1 MPKIPLYNEGAGPAI
16 GVASGQL
23 SPRANV
29 NAFTAPGRAAMG
41 YQKTFSD
48 IGQVAA
54 QFKIAEMERED
65 VSINSEIIN
74 GAREALS
81 AASLEA
87 SQTDRTREEGLA
99 SFAQASNGLVDNV
112 KSRNLGKRRE
122 SMVLNNLN
130 SLLTEYKIK
139 FQENGF
145 NNGTRIATQNFES
158 DTAMQLD
165 SLKGM
170 SPGSLEF
177 ELRQQEIL
185 SNHKIAVQN
194 GVSTRITEG
203 QLVSK
208 MNNIAAENNR
218 LTISQQIDESV
229 SEDDLTRA
237 KQNVDET
244 IRDAADRDVLMQKI
258 ANRSIDIKQN
268 IITSLSNT
276 VDITD
281 VGTNEFKGEA
291 VLQKQFNDVSN
302 GVFADQAK
310 QDLFDSLEESEKQ
323 QVIDG
328 ARRNLELGRKEIE
341 LKQKKAI
348 KEEKRA
354 NDEEFIKLNTLRRNN
369 ELTFADIR
377 NSKLTGVYGEQVKD
391 QLTNAL
397 TNEILSPPVTE
408 ASAKSEQF
416 IRGLVRDGK
425 LSSVTERFI
434 TPQDNEL
441 GLQPREDGYSLLE
454 REGLHISTQRVIDL
468 ESTFQAL
475 NNKEYMAGLG
485 QLDQTIQAFYPVINP
500 KLIGGSPMGRVREL
514 NFATAAEEVYR
525 KGIEEGKTSRQLLS
539 PSSEDYIFKQD
550 FIDSY
555 RATVQDIT
563 SEQMDILKPKFE
575 TNIDSG
581 IERQKEKQTLSLPAE
596 LQPYAPP
603 IDAIKQDLNSRGI
616 SEPSKQDIIN
626 HPDYQSWKASPMA
639 KIFSN
644 GINKLQQNFQQEPS
658 SIDAPTKA
666 RVVPRG

>member
-1 MPKIPLYNEGAGPAI
+1 MPKIPLYNQGAGPTV
-16 GVASGQL
+16 GVAAGQL

-29 NAFTAPGRAAMG
+29 NAFTAPGRATMG

-81 AASLEA
+81 AASLDA

-99 SFAQASNGLVDNV
+99 SFTQASNGLVDNV

-203 QLVSK
+203 QLVSQ

-268 IITSLSNT
+268 IITTLSNT

-291 VLQKQFNDVSN
+291 ALEKQFNDVSN

-310 QDLFDSLEESEKQ
+310 QDLFDSLDESEKQ

-341 LKQKKAI
+341 LKQNKAI

-354 NDEEFIKLNTLRRNN
+354 NDEEFIKLNTLKRNN

-397 TNEILSPPVTE
+397 TNELVSPPVTE

-441 GLQPREDGYSLLE
+441 GLQPREEGYSLLE

-500 KLIGGSPMGRVREL
+500 KLVGESPMGRVREL

-539 PSSEDYIFKQD
+539 PSSEDYIFKGD

-563 SEQMDILKPKFE
+563 SEQMGVLKPKFQ

-581 IERQKEKQTLSLPAE
+581 IEKQKEKQTLSLPAE

-639 KIFSN
+639 KIFNN
-644 GINKLQQNFQQEPS
+644 GINKLQQNLQQEPS
-658 SIDAPTKA
+658 SIDATTKA
-666 RVVPRG
+666 TVVPRG

>member
-1 MPKIPLYNEGAGPAI
+1 MPKIPLYNQGAGPTV
-16 GVASGQL
+16 GVAAGQL

-29 NAFTAPGRAAMG
+29 NAFTAPGRATMG

-74 GAREALS
+74 GARETLS

-87 SQTDRTREEGLA
+87 SQTDRTREQGLA
-99 SFAQASNGLVDNV
+99 SFAQASSGLIDNV
-112 KSRNLGKRRE
+112 KARNLGKRRE

-130 SLLTEYKIK
+130 NLLTEYKIK

-158 DTAMQLD
+158 DTAMQLE
-165 SLKGM
+165 SLRGL
-170 SPGSLEF
+170 PVGSLEF
-177 ELRQQEIL
+177 ELRQEAIL
-185 SNHKIAVQN
+185 SNYKIAIQN
-194 GVSTRITEG
+194 GVSTRLTEG
-203 QLVSK
+203 QLVSQ

-218 LTISQQIDESV
+218 LTISQQIDESI
-229 SEDDLTRA
+229 SEDDLVRA
-237 KQNVDET
+237 RQNVNET
-244 IRDAADRDVLMQKI
+244 ITDAADRDVLMQKI

-268 IITSLSNT
+268 VITSLSNT
-276 VDITD
+276 VDITG
-281 VGTNEFKGEA
+281 VGTDEFKGEA
-291 VLQKQFNDVSN
+291 VLEKQFNDVSN
-302 GVFADQAK
+302 GVFADQTK
-310 QDLFDSLEESEKQ
+310 QELFDNLDETEKQ

-328 ARRNLELGRKEIE
+328 ARKNLEIGRKEIE
-341 LKQKKAI
+341 LQKNKVL

-354 NDEEFIKLNTLRRNN
+354 NDDEFIRLNTLKRNN
-369 ELTFADIR
+369 ELTFADIKK
-377 NSKLTGVYGEQVKD
+377 SKLTGVYGEQVKD

-397 TNEILSPPVTE
+397 TNELVSPPVTQ

-416 IRGLVRDGK
+416 IRGLIRDGK
-425 LSSVTERFI
+425 LLSVTERFI
-434 TPQDNEL
+434 TPQDKEL

-454 REGLHISTQRVIDL
+454 REGLHISTQRVIEL

-475 NNKEYMAGLG
+475 SNKEYVAGIA

-500 KLIGGSPMGRVREL
+500 KLAGESPMGRVREL
-514 NFATAAEEVYR
+514 NFASAAEEIYR
-525 KGIEEGKTSRQLLS
+525 KGINEGKTSRQLLS
-539 PSSEDYIFKQD
+539 PSSEDYIFKRD

-555 RATVQDIT
+555 RATIQDIT
-563 SEQMDILKPKFE
+563 SEQMDILKPK
-575 TNIDSG
+575 NQALIDSG
-581 IERQKEKQTLSLPAE
+581 IEKQIEKQTLSLPAE

-626 HPDYQSWKASPMA
+626 HPDYQSWRVSPMA
-639 KIFSN
+639 KIFNN
-644 GINKLQQNFQQEPS
+644 GINKLQQNLQQEPS
-658 SIDAPTKA
+658 STDATTKA
-666 RVVPRG
+666 TAVPRG